1 MKAWGRLYCYWECAN
16 MLEFFNRFGLGVR
29 ILALSII
36 PLVIALGFAIVSVID
51 TNTTAS
57 NSSKLNKLAQYAPY
71 VTGLVHELQ
80 KERGRSAGY
89 IASQGGNAQNAAL
102 DTQKGSTDR
111 AYGAF
116 KQASQNFN
124 FDEYGSEFAGI
135 ASVARQELNNL
146 SNVRGEV
153 NDLVRSVPQMASFY
167 TPTIAKLLDL
177 IENMAV
183 LSDDVATTQRIAA
196 YIGLLQAKER
206 AGQERAFGNG
216 GYSSGKF
223 VGAGRKRFIEL
234 IAEQNSYID
243 TFNIFASQDAKDHYS
258 NTVRGSAV
266 DNVQKMRD
274 FALTV
279 DGGDVST
286 GDYDSAYWFAEITK
300 KIDLLKNVEDYL
312 NQQIV
317 EIAASNSADASST
330 LTLLLVCIILVTALV
345 SALSFMVYRSV
356 TTPLNHLRGSMTTLA
371 DGDLDTNVPYNSFGS
386 EIGQIA
392 ASVQN
397 FKDKSREAKVAEI
410 ESFADRFRREIEDAD
425 RAEIEAAEEKE
436 RQAEVIRMK
445 EAAEQERIE
454 SQLKLADTFENSV
467 VGVLQGVASAAT
479 QLNATASEMTSA
491 ASNTQTEA
499 GTASSA
505 CEQAGA
511 NVQTVAAAAEE
522 MSASISEVQQ
532 QVTTA
537 TTIATNAVSTAT
549 DAQDQVGQLSVA
561 ANKIGEIVGLINDI
575 AEQTNLLALN
585 ATIEAARAGEAGK
598 GFAVVASEVKSLA
611 NQTAGATSEIEAQIA
626 NMQTVT
632 QGAVKAVSTVSSTV
646 EEINE
651 IAMALSATV
660 DEQSA
665 ATNEISRSAAEAAA
679 GTQEVVTSVT
689 SVNSVAQETD
699 VAAHSVLEAAS
710 ELSDNS
716 TTLKQQVDLFLSTIR
731 AA

>member
-1 MKAWGRLYCYWECAN
+1 
-16 MLEFFNRFGLGVR
+16 MLEFFNRFGLGLR
-29 ILALSII
+29 ILALSLI
-36 PLVIALGFAIVSVID
+36 PLLIALGFAVVSIMD
-51 TNTTAS
+51 TNTTAN
-57 NSSKLNKLAQYAPY
+57 NSSKLNRLAQYAPY

-89 IASQGGNAQNAAL
+89 IASQGGSSQKSALNTQRGETDTAFNAFN
-102 DTQKGSTDR
+102 
-111 AYGAF
+111 
-116 KQASQNFN
+116 QASQNFG
-124 FDEYGSEFAGI
+124 FEEFGSTFTDI
-135 ASVARQELNNL
+135 ANTALQELNNL
-146 SNVRGEV
+146 SKVRSEV
-153 NDLVRSVPQMASFY
+153 TDLGRSVPQMASYY

-234 IAEQNSYID
+234 IAEQNSFMD
-243 TFNIFASQDAKDHYS
+243 TFKIFASKDASDYYK

-274 FALTV
+274 YALTAE
-279 DGGDVST
+279 GGDVS
-286 GDYDSAYWFAEITK
+286 GGQYDSAYWFAEITK
-300 KIDLLKNVEDYL
+300 KIDLLKSVEDYL
-312 NQQIV
+312 NQQII
-317 EIAASNSADASST
+317 EIAESNSSNASST
-330 LTLLLVCIILVTALV
+330 FTLLLVSIIVITVILIAF
-345 SALSFMVYRSV
+345 SYMVYRSV
-356 TTPLNHLRGSMTTLA
+356 TLPLADLRGSMSMLA
-371 DGDLDTNVPYNSFGS
+371 DGNLDTRVPHNSFGS
-386 EIGQIA
+386 EIGQMA

-397 FKDKSREAKVAEI
+397 LKDKSREAKLIEI
-410 ESFADRFRREIEDAD
+410 ESFADRFRREIADAD
-425 RAEIEAAEEKE
+425 RAESEAEEEKKRQEDAIRTKE
-436 RQAEVIRMK
+436 I
-445 EAAEQERIE
+445 AEQERIE

-537 TTIATNAVSTAT
+537 TTIATNAVSTAS
-549 DAQDQVGQLSVA
+549 DAQNQVGQLSVA

-632 QGAVKAVSTVSSTV
+632 KGAVKAVSTVSSTV
-646 EEINE
+646 EEIND

-699 VAAHSVLEAAS
+699 AAAHSVLEAAS
-710 ELSDNS
+710 ELSTNS
-716 TTLKQQVDLFLSTIR
+716 DTLKQQVDLFLSTIR